1 MVHVACR
8 DTGLS
13 RAGKQWVE
21 EFSTRLERYFTDI
34 LTIDWDLTLEGN
46 AHVAICRLH
55 TGAGFYRATARAMD
69 PRQAMHEAIDKLA
82 MQRRRE
88 KRVRGSRRRENLQGV
103 GSEAALNMALGMN
116 ESHGTTVLARR

>member
-46 AHVAICRLH
+46 VHVAICRLH

-82 MQRRRE
+82 LQRRRD
-88 KRVRGSRRRENLQGV
+88 KRVRGSRRRENLQGLGV
-103 GSEAALNMALGMN
+103 GELDMAFGAGP
-116 ESHGTTVLARR
+116 SPGTTVLARR

>member
-21 EFSTRLERYFTDI
+21 EFSIRLERYFTDI

-88 KRVRGSRRRENLQGV
+88 KRVRGSRRRENLQGL
-103 GSEAALNMALGMN
+103 GSDAALDMAFRMN